1 MMLFMELSKII
12 ILIKKMSWI
21 YAMIAR
27 VPAQEIGNAGW
38 MVERVVISVHPAW
51 NSITLYIMV

>member
-1 MMLFMELSKII
+1 MELSKII